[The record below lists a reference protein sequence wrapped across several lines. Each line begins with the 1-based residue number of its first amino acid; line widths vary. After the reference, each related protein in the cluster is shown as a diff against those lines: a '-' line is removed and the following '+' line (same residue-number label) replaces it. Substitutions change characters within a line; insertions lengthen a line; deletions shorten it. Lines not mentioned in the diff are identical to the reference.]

1 MIWVRKYSI
10 GSMIKNSFRGKFI
23 VLEGLDGAGK
33 STQVPLILDYFSAGG
48 EKSLATA
55 EPSELPVGR
64 LLRQRLLGEW
74 DCGNEPLQLLFAADR
89 ADHLAK
95 EILPALARGEN
106 VISDRYF
113 LSSLV
118 YGAVD
123 SDMKWL
129 TQVNARFLAPDLTIY
144 LDVPPS
150 VCARRIAANGKSMEL
165 FEKIDILEKV
175 AHNYQMALR
184 MFENNMRII
193 VVDGNKS
200 REDVFGEI
208 VKQFNF

>member
-1 MIWVRKYSI
+1 
-10 GSMIKNSFRGKFI
+10 MIKNPYLGKFI
-23 VLEGLDGAGK
+23 VFEGLDGAGK
-33 STQVPLILDYFSAGG
+33 STQAGLLADSLRKAGKEVFLTQEPGGSAPG
-48 EKSLATA
+48 EL
-55 EPSELPVGR
+55 VRRR
-64 LLRQRLLGEW
+64 LTGEW
-74 DCGNEPLQLLFAADR
+74 ECHPDCLQLLFAADR

-113 LSSLV
+113 LSSLA

-129 TQVNARFLAPDLTIY
+129 AQVNARFLAPDLTIY

-200 REDVFGEI
+200 PEDVFGEI
-208 VKQFNF
+208 VKQFSF